1 MDFIKPIEDL
11 TFSDDF
17 MFGYIM
23 HMPDICK
30 QVLEKLLHIKIDKL
44 VYPELQKSIQTFYE
58 SKGVRLDV
66 YVKDSDRIFNI
77 EIQNI
82 RDKDLPKRTRY
93 YQSMVDI
100 DNLLKGD
107 DYSQLKESFIIFICQ
122 YDHFKD
128 GLPCYTFKNVCLE
141 NNERELDDKTT
152 KVIFNSNAYEKE
164 KDVAIKAF
172 LKYIN
177 TRVPTDTFTKQLD
190 SMVEKIKYNN
200 KFRNEY
206 LAMNL
211 HDRDIKKQAFEDGL
225 SQGLSE
231 GISQGELQAKIETAK
246 NLLIEKIPTEIV
258 IRTTGLSK
266 ETVEQLSNEIT
277 SH

>member
-141 NNERELDDKTT
+141 NIERELDDKTT

-177 TRVPTDTFTKQLD
+177 TRIPTDSFTKHLD
-190 SMVEKIKYNN
+190 SMVEKIKFNN

-211 HDRDIKKQAFEDGL
+211 HDRDIKKQAFEDGI
-225 SQGLSE
+225 SQ

-246 NLLIEKIPTEIV
+246 NMLKDNIDLCIIQKY
-258 IRTTGLSK
+258 TGLSI
-266 ETVEQLSNEIT
+266 ETIEQISGNKI
-277 SH
+277 